1 MWDGGFLSFM
11 PWAVGLFF
19 LIAAGALIIL
29 WVALP
34 FSLFGIKGLLRELID
49 EQRRSSALLLEVKR
63 ELTKRDESRKAH
75 ERPQW
80 PPTEP
85 KV

>member
-1 MWDGGFLSFM
+1 M

-19 LIAAGALIIL
+19 VIALGALIIL

-49 EQRRSSALLLEVKR
+49 EQRRNSALLLEVKR
-63 ELTKRDESRKAH
+63 ELTMRSEGVKPQEK
-75 ERPQW
+75 PQW
-80 PPTEP
+80 PSTEP